1 MNIVILN
8 VKENFSSEKQRH
20 FDNFLSNTDYDYGGK

>member
-1 MNIVILN
+1 MNIHVR
-8 VKENFSSEKQRH
+8 ENFTSEKQRH